1 MAKEG
6 RFAHKIIGSEK
17 LIRNRQ
23 MLLDRTI
30 IHPKNTNF
38 SASAV

>member
-6 RFAHKIIGSEK
+6 RFAHKNIGSEK
-17 LIRNRQ
+17 LVRNRQ

-30 IHPKNTNF
+30 ILPKHTNF
-38 SASAV
+38 SAFVV